1 MKPPTAPKSGFGF
14 SLKTKN
20 PVPPASKAK
29 PGLEESERPEPVPKE
44 SPLAPKAKVV
54 APAREAS
61 PAARNQEATEIET
74 SGIEVTTAVA
84 SGTTG
89 NETGDMTTIT
99 TGNRLTEMCGILAT
113 ETLEMY
119 GILENLHI
127 IVAKSGTSESHETET
142 CVTRET

>member
-1 MKPPTAPKSGFGF
+1 MKLP
-14 SLKTKN
+14 
-20 PVPPASKAK
+20 
-29 PGLEESERPEPVPKE
+29 
-44 SPLAPKAKVV
+44 
-54 APAREAS
+54 

-74 SGIEVTTAVA
+74 SGTEVTTAVA

-89 NETGDMTTIT
+89 NETDDMTTIT
-99 TGNRLTEMCGILAT
+99 TGNRLTEMYGILAI
-113 ETLEMY
+113 ETLEIC